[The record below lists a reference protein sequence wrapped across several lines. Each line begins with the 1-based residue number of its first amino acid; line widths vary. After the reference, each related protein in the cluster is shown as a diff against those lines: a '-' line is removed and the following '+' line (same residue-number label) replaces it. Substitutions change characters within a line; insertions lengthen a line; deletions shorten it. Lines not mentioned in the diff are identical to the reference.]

1 MEWEVIHSNLC
12 LYRCLLV
19 PYWIKADLLS
29 LRPRAT
35 NFSETSKIMFF
46 KMSSANDMLFRLL
59 CVKLKPFIR
68 YLWYD
73 YCFNNVSLGLVYM
86 WSWHFIL
93 IKLLFHVMIY
103 ECGIY
108 DQITLYTCIFLHWNL
123 PVIIETNVGRVMACT
138 LFSWDLFCCWYVAI
152 FFFFFG

>member
-1 MEWEVIHSNLC
+1 M
-12 LYRCLLV
+12 

-46 KMSSANDMLFRLL
+46 KMSSANDMLFKLH

-68 YLWYD
+68 DLWYH
-73 YCFNNVSLGLVYM
+73 YCFNKVSLGLVYM

-103 ECGIY
+103 ESGIY
-108 DQITLYTCIFLHWNL
+108 DQITLYVCIFQHWNL
-123 PVIIETNVGRVMACT
+123 PVINETNVGHVMVCT
-138 LFSWDLFCCWYVAI
+138 LFSWDLFCCWYVAVVFWFFLVNSYDLLDNI
-152 FFFFFG
+152 FQLCLP